1 MKTSELK
8 QRYKDALAAL
18 NAAQSEFDRIEKE
31 IMRSPVPKQ
40 NRQATPRDIREG
52 AFIWYPSHPR
62 GRKLQI
68 VAEVIRPTCDF
79 KAFESCEGDRYGLL
93 GAVVEVEEV

>member
-52 AFIWYPSHPR
+52 EFIWYPSHPR

-68 VAEVIRPTCDF
+68 VEEVIIPNSDY
-79 KAFESCEGDRYGLL
+79 KAFTATDGCRYGLL